1 MRQGECRRFSSLK
14 LAVMVLIEIAL
25 STGDATCDVKSKPHA
40 DYSCQIAFGAMIA
53 PSGRNPGKRLTN

>member
-1 MRQGECRRFSSLK
+1 
-14 LAVMVLIEIAL
+14 MVLIEIAL

-53 PSGRNPGKRLTN
+53 PSGRNPGTRLTN